1 MTNTPQKARI
11 EVFRPGTFSP
21 MVGAE
26 ITFSAADL
34 KAVAD
39 AYDPE
44 TAPAPIVVGHPSND
58 TPAYGWIEGLEYDES
73 QERLFAD
80 LHEIEP
86 QFSDLVKAGRFKK
99 VSMSFFGPDHAANPN
114 PGAWYPK
121 HVGFLGAAAPAVS
134 GLKNVAF
141 SGAEGVTF
149 EFGERGFEEA
159 ASLFRG
165 LRDFFIERFSLEVAD
180 KVLPSW
186 RIEWLDD
193 TEIEPK
199 DGNGPTFTAPVP
211 QATPPSTPKPE
222 KDPVV
227 TKSTEAEFA
236 DREAKLKD
244 REDKLAEREKKAAH
258 DDNVSFA
265 ESLIEAGKLIP
276 ASKDELVAVLDAMPA
291 DQSVSFSEGGDDV
304 ALGDAVRKIFEA
316 QPEVVSY
323 GALDLP
329 DGPAGGGAPASFA
342 ADGKPVDPDSLK
354 IHNQALAYQRKN
366 PGTSYEA
373 AIDAVS

>member
-1 MTNTPQKARI
+1 
-11 EVFRPGTFSP
+11 
-21 MVGAE
+21 
-26 ITFSAADL
+26 
-34 KAVAD
+34 
-39 AYDPE
+39 
-44 TAPAPIVVGHPSND
+44 
-58 TPAYGWIEGLEYDES
+58 
-73 QERLFAD
+73 
-80 LHEIEP
+80 
-86 QFSDLVKAGRFKK
+86 
-99 VSMSFFGPDHAANPN
+99 
-114 PGAWYPK
+114 
-121 HVGFLGAAAPAVS
+121 
-134 GLKNVAF
+134 
-141 SGAEGVTF
+141 
-149 EFGERGFEEA
+149 
-159 ASLFRG
+159 
-165 LRDFFIERFSLEVAD
+165 
-180 KVLPSW
+180 
-186 RIEWLDD
+186 
-193 TEIEPK
+193 
-199 DGNGPTFTAPVP
+199 
-211 QATPPSTPKPE
+211 STPKPE

-276 ASKDELVAVLDAMPA
+276 ASKDDLVAVLDAMPA